1 MATIFDGI
9 PLETL
14 AARLSA
20 AQTAY
25 DDLLTGAQTVSV
37 GTGDTRVTFTAAQPD
52 KLKQYIADLQYA
64 IAALSS
70 GSRPRKGVYIIGG
83 NTR

>member
-1 MATIFDGI
+1 MATFTGI

-14 AARLSA
+14 ALWLSE

-25 DDLLTGAQTVSV
+25 HALNTGTQTVSV
-37 GTGDTRVTFTAAQPD
+37 GTGDTRVTFTAAQV
-52 KLKQYIADLQYA
+52 ADLRRYITDLQAA
-64 IAALSS
+64 IASFGGAS
-70 GSRPRKGVYIIGG
+70 PRKGFYIIGG